1 MAPSVLQ
8 NGGFLLAVVG
18 TAALIA
24 ATGTSKWSV
33 RDRPRD
39 EEASLYRHK
48 GLWQDCAT
56 TFSGFTQCGSLQ
68 GSSGAFWAVRALMI
82 IGVLLSVLGA
92 MMLLFSL
99 VLGSL
104 EDSTKARMCLTAGV
118 AIIIAGVCGI
128 TGASIYASHILASL
142 KTSTYGG
149 GHEANA
155 QGGTPTY
162 TFGPA
167 SFVGLMGGNVLV
179 MAGILKS
186 MAFREIMKA
195 ENASHLQFVYKPQL
209 YFRTDAGAEKP
220 SGGNQFQN
228 YV

>member
-68 GSSGAFWAVRALMI
+68 GSSGRRTCFTGAFWAVRALMI

-118 AIIIAGVCGI
+118 AIIIA
-128 TGASIYASHILASL
+128 GASIYASHILASL

-195 ENASHLQFVYKPQL
+195 ENA
-209 YFRTDAGAEKP
+209 R
-220 SGGNQFQN
+220 
-228 YV
+228 

>member
-33 RDRPRD
+33 RDRPGD

-68 GSSGAFWAVRALMI
+68 GSSVLKPLFCIKGAFWAVRALMI

-92 MMLLFSL
+92 MMSLFSL

-149 GHEANA
+149 GHEASA

-195 ENASHLQFVYKPQL
+195 ENA
-209 YFRTDAGAEKP
+209 R
-220 SGGNQFQN
+220 
-228 YV
+228 